1 MKYNENIW
9 ENLTV
14 LVGATLGASVV
25 TAVLSIIFWSLGLF
39 ISSIGLLVLSCV
51 LDTVQARVDPARYNR
66 GDF

>member
-1 MKYNENIW
+1 MKNNEILW

-25 TAVLSIIFWSLGLF
+25 TAVLSIIFWNIGMF
-39 ISSIGLLVLSCV
+39 VSSIGLLVLSCV
-51 LDTVQARVDPARYNR
+51 LDTVQANVNPERYSR